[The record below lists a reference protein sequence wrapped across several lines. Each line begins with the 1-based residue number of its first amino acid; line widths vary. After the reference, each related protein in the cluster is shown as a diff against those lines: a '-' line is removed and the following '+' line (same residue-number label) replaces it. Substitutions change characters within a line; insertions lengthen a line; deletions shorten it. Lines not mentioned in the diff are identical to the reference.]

1 MARKDKDKDSY
12 QVGFGKPPKKTRF
25 VKGQS
30 GNPKGRP
37 KGAKN
42 LGTILNE
49 AGRQLVQV
57 NEKGRTR
64 QITKLHAIV
73 IQLIN
78 EAAKGNLKAIREYF
92 HWVRAFSEFE
102 ETAALPPP
110 VANERDKKV
119 LESIMRRLNR
129 QKDVTG
135 SLPDQKPEE
144 KDSL

>member
-1 MARKDKDKDSY
+1 MSRRARASMRRWPQWRCRMAKDKDKRTY

-37 KGAKN
+37 KGAKS
-42 LGTILNE
+42 LATILND

-64 QITKLHAIV
+64 QITKLQAIV

-92 HWVRAFSEFE
+92 LWVRAF
-102 ETAALPPP
+102 
-110 VANERDKKV
+110 
-119 LESIMRRLNR
+119 
-129 QKDVTG
+129 
-135 SLPDQKPEE
+135 
-144 KDSL
+144 